1 MRHRLTEPVPAVH
14 PGQRTDRRRGR
25 WAAARDSRQRQ
36 PPATGHR
43 VRTIGPVGRII
54 GAVLG
59 AILSAWF
66 IFTVIGGFSAVFK
79 AFLIT
84 GLIAAVVFIVV
95 WLLAG
100 RRRQA

>member
-1 MRHRLTEPVPAVH
+1 M
-14 PGQRTDRRRGR
+14 GR
-25 WAAARDSRQRQ
+25 K
-36 PPATGHR
+36 
-43 VRTIGPVGRII
+43 I

-59 AILSAWF
+59 AILSVWF

-100 RRRQA
+100 RRRQT

>member
-1 MRHRLTEPVPAVH
+1 M
-14 PGQRTDRRRGR
+14 
-25 WAAARDSRQRQ
+25 
-36 PPATGHR
+36 
-43 VRTIGPVGRII
+43 GRII

-59 AILSAWF
+59 AILSVWF
-66 IFTVIGGFSAVFK
+66 FFAAIGWFSAVVK
-79 AFLIT
+79 TFLIT

>member
-1 MRHRLTEPVPAVH
+1 M
-14 PGQRTDRRRGR
+14 
-25 WAAARDSRQRQ
+25 
-36 PPATGHR
+36 
-43 VRTIGPVGRII
+43 GRII

-59 AILSAWF
+59 AILSVWF
-66 IFTVIGGFSAVFK
+66 IFAAIGWFSAVVK
-79 AFLIT
+79 TFLIT